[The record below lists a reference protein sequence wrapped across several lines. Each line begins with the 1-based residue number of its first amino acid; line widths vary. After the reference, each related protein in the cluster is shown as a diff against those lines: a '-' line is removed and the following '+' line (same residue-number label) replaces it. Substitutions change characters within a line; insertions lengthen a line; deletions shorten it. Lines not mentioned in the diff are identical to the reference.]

1 MNSVILIQ
9 EVLPGSIADKYSL
22 VSRGDKI
29 LSIDGQLLDGADYIM
44 YVLIAR
50 VSVFKPQSNC
60 TCVYLT

>member
-9 EVLPGSIADKYSL
+9 EVLPGSVADKYSL

-44 YVLIAR
+44 LVA
-50 VSVFKPQSNC
+50 
-60 TCVYLT
+60 